1 MISVLTRPGLVFIYT
16 YRDPIPTEDDDPVT
30 SALGM
35 LADDQLHHLVHR
47 IPVNM
52 QEIRSIRQVR
62 QR

>member
-47 IPVNM
+47 IP
-52 QEIRSIRQVR
+52 
-62 QR
+62 